1 MRVWRWCIVLAM
13 AVALSACA
21 PAVRLGGAP
30 NVYSNIDYYPEA
42 EVPQAL
48 RSVTPTLFYVT
59 DRAPAPGGGY
69 GSARSDSMVF
79 GAARLRFGDGLDW
92 PGLLEVSVRPHAGRG
107 VPLALEATDER
118 VRFPATPLPFAPLGD
133 GRVRVAPEAQADWDA
148 QARAMQAQLRTAIL
162 AANRREVVL
171 FVHGFRNS
179 FEDGHATLANIWHF
193 SGRVGVPL
201 LFSWPANNPGLF
213 GYFKDRESGEFSV
226 FHLKQV
232 LTILAGID
240 ELERIHI
247 VAHSRGADI
256 ATTALREMVIAE
268 RAAGR
273 NPRATL
279 KVENLIL
286 AAPDIDF
293 GVVRQRLVA
302 ERFAPAFGQITVY
315 LNPRDGALGLAQT
328 LMSGVR
334 MGRLTLDRVDPR
346 VREVFARIGN
356 VHFVD
361 VERPGKTLSHAYF
374 RANPAV
380 VSDIVLTIRTG
391 AAPGGADRPLE
402 RFAGLEGP
410 FWSLHPDYPDPRRI
424 AALWEAGQHSDDDR

>member
-1 MRVWRWCIVLAM
+1 MGMLRWGIV
-13 AVALSACA
+13 VALMAALAACA
-21 PAVRLGGAP
+21 QPDRLGGAP

-42 EVPQAL
+42 EVPVAL
-48 RSVTPTLFYVT
+48 RTVTPTLFHVT
-59 DRAPAPGGGY
+59 DRAPAPDGGY
-69 GSARSDSMVF
+69 GHERSDSMVF
-79 GAARLRFGDGLDW
+79 GSAEVRFGDGLDW
-92 PGLLEVSVRPHAGRG
+92 PGLLEVSVRRRAGLG
-107 VPLALEATDER
+107 LPLTVEKVNEL
-118 VRFPATPLPFAPLGD
+118 VRFPETPLPFTPLGE
-133 GRVRVAPEAQADWDA
+133 GRVRVAPEAQAAWDA
-148 QARAMQAQLRTAIL
+148 RAREMQAQLRSAIL
-162 AANRREVVL
+162 GANRREVVL
-171 FVHGFRNS
+171 FVHGFRND
-179 FEDGHATLANIWHF
+179 FEEGHATLANIWHF
-193 SGRVGVPL
+193 TGRVGVPL
-201 LFSWPANNPGLF
+201 LFSWPADNPGVF

-226 FHLKQV
+226 FHLKQA

-247 VAHSRGADI
+247 VAHSRGADV
-256 ATTALREMVIAE
+256 ATTALRELIIAE

-273 NPRATL
+273 NPRRTL
-279 KVENLIL
+279 KIENLIL

-334 MGRLTLDRVDPR
+334 MGRLSLDRVDPR
-346 VREVFARIGN
+346 VREVFERIGN

-361 VERPGKTLSHAYF
+361 VERPGSRLSHAYF
-374 RANPAV
+374 RVNPAV

-391 AAPGGADRPLE
+391 AAPGGVDRPLE
-402 RFAGLEGP
+402 RFENLEGP

-424 AALWEAGQHSDDDR
+424 AALWEAGRRSDDGR